1 MSESTVATGKSRGV
15 KMSVRT
21 KLYASFG
28 VVLVLMV
35 VLGVVSLSKMSG
47 LNKSTVYIGKNTVPS
62 VELIAGIDTAAVK
75 YRETQLQH
83 VIASTVADM
92 NVQQKALNVE
102 GALID
107 RQLKHYQG
115 LFSNEQDRADW
126 QKVSGDWQRY
136 QSQSAGFLVLSRALK
151 TKQAMAVL
159 NGAARTTYEKL
170 NADTNAWQKLNDG
183 LATTYEASAASSY
196 SSSQTLVIALLVI
209 TALLATGIAY
219 FLSRGIMRSI
229 SPVLN
234 RLQMLM
240 DHCTTDLRK
249 GLELMAVGDLT
260 FEVTPVTPLI
270 ENQSHDELGQVAVA
284 VNGVRDRT
292 VASVEAYNATRHS
305 LSKMIGQVN
314 VASEAL
320 SASSQEMASTSEE
333 AGRAVGEIAQAV
345 TDVAAGAEQQVRM
358 VGQARES
365 AEQTA
370 AQADEARDVAQRG
383 VASAQRASEAME
395 AVRESTGEVT
405 EAIRGLAAKS
415 EEIGGIVSTI
425 TGIASQTNL
434 LALNAAI
441 EAARAGEQ
449 GRGFA
454 VVAEEVRKLAEESQQ
469 AATQI
474 ATLIEEIQSETQKT
488 VSTVEEGGRRTEDGV
503 AIVQEAREAFEQIGS
518 QVGQVNDRITEIVSA
533 TSEVAALAEQS
544 SASTEQVSASTE
556 ETSAS
561 AEQIASSA
569 QELAGTAERLQL
581 LVGEFKTAAAA

>member
-1 MSESTVATGKSRGV
+1 MSESTVATEVSRGV
-15 KMSVRT
+15 KISVRT

-28 VVLVLMV
+28 ALVVLMV

-47 LNKSTVYIGKNTVPS
+47 LNQSTVYIGKNTLPS
-62 VELIAGIDTAAVK
+62 VGLIGGIDTAAVK
-75 YRETQLQH
+75 YREAQLQH

-92 NVQQKALNVE
+92 NAQQKAFSAQ
-102 GALID
+102 GALIG
-107 RQLKHYQG
+107 RQLKQYQG
-115 LFSNEQDRADW
+115 MFSNQQDRADW
-126 QKVSGDWQRY
+126 QKVSSDWQRY

-151 TKQAMAVL
+151 TKQAMAIL
-159 NGAARTTYEKL
+159 NGPARTTYEKL
-170 NADTNAWQKLNDG
+170 STDTSAWRKLNDA
-183 LATTYEASAASSY
+183 LATTYEAGAASSY
-196 SSSQTLVIALLVI
+196 SSAQTLVIALLI
-209 TALLATGIAY
+209 IAALLATGIA
-219 FLSRGIMRSI
+219 FFISRGIKRSVDAI
-229 SPVLN
+229 LD

-240 DHCTTDLRK
+240 ARCTTDLRQ

-260 FEVTPVTPLI
+260 FEITPVTPLI
-270 ENQSHDELGQVAVA
+270 ENRSNDELGQVAVA
-284 VNGVRDRT
+284 VNGIRDRT

-320 SASSQEMASTSEE
+320 SASFQEMASTSEE
-333 AGRAVGEIAQAV
+333 TGRAVGEIAQAV
-345 TDVAAGAEQQVRM
+345 TDVASGAEQQVRM

-370 AQADEARDVAQRG
+370 AQAGEAREVAQKG

-395 AVRESTGEVT
+395 AVRESTGAVT
-405 EAIRGLAAKS
+405 DAIRSLSAKS

-503 AIVQEAREAFEQIGS
+503 EIVREAREAFERICS
-518 QVGQVNDRITEIVSA
+518 QVGEVNDRIVEIVSA
-533 TSEVAALAEQS
+533 TNEVAAVAERS

-556 ETSAS
+556 QTSAS
-561 AEQIASSA
+561 TQEVAASA
-569 QELAGTAERLQL
+569 QSLATTAEELTRLVSQ
-581 LVGEFKTAAAA
+581 FKVAA